1 MKSMCIRAKTTAELV
16 FPAINEER
24 LAVFYSDHSAFRT
37 NTPINISIDL
47 MLNEVFYNRKSED
60 VVGRLDQTIA
70 DTLALLEIM
79 ADDQWQA
86 DMTEYNYDVGT
97 EVH

>member
-1 MKSMCIRAKTTAELV
+1 
-16 FPAINEER
+16 
-24 LAVFYSDHSAFRT
+24 
-37 NTPINISIDL
+37 